1 MKQGRIIG
9 FYKHRWVYFT
19 ISLSIMLIGIICV
32 FAKGVQ
38 LDIQFKGGSLLK
50 YTYDGTL
57 DANNAGDV
65 ATKALGKPVSAQLTS
80 DLATKQKRLVL
91 TIAGNNGLE
100 AKKQQGLDSALKA
113 AFPNVNL
120 KLSESSMVEAYYGR
134 QFLING
140 MIAIALSALLVLLY
154 VWVRFRMLMGGL
166 SAGVM
171 AIVALVHDIFVVFF
185 TFVIA
190 GIPIGDAFVA
200 VALSIIGYSINDT
213 IVIYDRIRENHR
225 FHPELAVD
233 KLTDLSISQ
242 SFMRSVATNTA
253 VFISISLVYILA
265 HLHSLESIKDFA
277 LPMAVGSISGC
288 YSTICIAG
296 PLWVM
301 WKMHK
306 KDKVLFSK

>member
-1 MKQGRIIG
+1 MKQGHIIE
-9 FYKHRWVYFT
+9 FYKKRWIFFA
-19 ISLSIMLIGIICV
+19 ISLTVMVVGIICV

-50 YTYDGTL
+50 YTYEGTL
-57 DANNAGDV
+57 DANNAADV
-65 ATKALGKPVSAQLTS
+65 ATKELGKPVSAQLTS
-80 DLATKQKRLVL
+80 DIATKQKRLVL

-100 AKKQQGLDSALKA
+100 AKRQQGLDSALKA
-113 AFPNVNL
+113 AFPKTNL

-140 MIAIALSALLVLLY
+140 MIAIALSAVLVLLY
-154 VWVRFRMLMGGL
+154 VWIRFRMMMGGL

-171 AIVALVHDIFVVFF
+171 AIVALVHDIFIVFF
-185 TFVIA
+185 TCVIA

-242 SFMRSVATNTA
+242 SIMRSIATNTA
-253 VFISISLVYILA
+253 VFICISLVYVMA
-265 HLHSLESIKDFA
+265 HINSLESIKDFA

-301 WKMHK
+301 WKK
-306 KDKVLFSK
+306 KKNDKVLFSK